1 MSRSIQTPRSCRA
14 TLAAAFACAAALA
27 LAGAAHAQATV
38 GATAVIAPGA
48 ATSTTGALAVNE
60 TAGVDNAQANQL
72 TITTGTVAINLNGDQ
87 QLASVTARLKN
98 ASATIGAGAFAN
110 TNGAMMVN
118 QSAGVGNV
126 QRNTALIGNGAIGVV
141 AVSDGELSAAAAR
154 NGSQGQSAQV
164 GGIRE
169 VRIDTAAF
177 RNAAGLVQV
186 NQTAGA
192 GNATANSFVLRPPAG
207 TLF

>member
-1 MSRSIQTPRSCRA
+1 MSRSIQTSRA
-14 TLAAAFACAAALA
+14 LRAALPGALACAAALA
-27 LAGAAHAQATV
+27 FASAAHAQVTV
-38 GATAVIAPGA
+38 GATASIAPGA

-60 TAGVDNAQANQL
+60 TAGLDNAQANQL
-72 TITTGTVAINLNGDQ
+72 TITTGNVSINVNGDD
-87 QLASVTARLKN
+87 QLASVTARLKG

-126 QRNTALIGNGAIGVV
+126 QRNTALISSGAIGAV
-141 AVSDGELSAAAAR
+141 AVSDGELSAAAAQ
-154 NGSQGQSAQV
+154 NGGHGQTVQA

-169 VRIDTAAF
+169 VRIDNAAF
-177 RNAAGLVQV
+177 RNATGLVQV

>member
-1 MSRSIQTPRSCRA
+1 MSRSIQTSRMLRTALPSA
-14 TLAAAFACAAALA
+14 LACAAALA
-27 LAGAAHAQATV
+27 FASAAQAQVSV
-38 GATAVIAPGA
+38 GATAIIAPGA
-48 ATSTTGALAVNE
+48 ATSTTGALTVNE

-72 TITTGTVAINLNGDQ
+72 TITTGNVSINVNGDD
-87 QLASVTARLKN
+87 QLATVTARLKG

-126 QRNTALIGNGAIGVV
+126 QRNTALISSGAIGVV

-154 NGSQGQSAQV
+154 NGSQGQMVQA

-169 VRIDTAAF
+169 VRIDNAAF
-177 RNAAGLVQV
+177 RNATGLVQV